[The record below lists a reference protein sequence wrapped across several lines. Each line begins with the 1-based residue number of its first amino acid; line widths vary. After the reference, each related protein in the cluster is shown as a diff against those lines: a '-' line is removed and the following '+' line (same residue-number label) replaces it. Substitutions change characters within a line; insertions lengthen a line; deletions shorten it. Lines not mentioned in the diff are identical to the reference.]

1 MTAATDLPI
10 EDRLRAHYA
19 SRTAREPLPGLEA
32 GPALARA
39 RAATERGEPGNGRN
53 GDRGGHDDRAS
64 GGLVMPLGP
73 RRGGVAQLVRR
84 HPVRAAAGA
93 AVAVALA
100 VTAGV
105 VTRDDPSRVTTDPA
119 PGPTTPPTSAPE
131 PTDPPV
137 TTPATPGTTLV
148 PDDGS
153 RPAGPIV
160 SAEGILGTWS
170 GSEWVP
176 WQSGD
181 VPPVG
186 NEFRIVR
193 LDEPITTAVGKAG
206 AGCAVTDEYGGVD
219 LGLEYGRQPFPSRSI
234 AVAGVVDPRPRPVEV
249 LEPSAAVYRES
260 AAAVV
265 AGLGVSDPA
274 PQAVQAVRGD
284 LDGDGV
290 AEEVVVVERVRDHTR
305 LVGSADD
312 YAVVFLRRVG
322 GGEVE
327 TSVITSSIASSIADP
342 LPRTAPV
349 IDVYRLSALADLNGD
364 GRMEIVLNGG
374 WYEGSWTAVHEL
386 RPDGTVPEALYVQCG
401 T

>member
-1 MTAATDLPI
+1 MTGPTDLPI

-19 SRTAREPLPGLEA
+19 NRTAREPLPGLEA
-32 GPALARA
+32 DSALARA
-39 RAATERGEPGNGRN
+39 RAAAERGEPGNGRD
-53 GDRGGHDDRAS
+53 GDRGGHDDPAL
-64 GGLVMPLGP
+64 GGLVMPFGP

-84 HPVRAAAGA
+84 HPVRVAAVA

-105 VTRDDPSRVTTDPA
+105 VARNDPSRVATD
-119 PGPTTPPTSAPE
+119 
-131 PTDPPV
+131 
-137 TTPATPGTTLV
+137 PATPGTTV
-148 PDDGS
+148 APGDGS
-153 RPAGPIV
+153 GPTGPIV
-160 SAEGILGTWS
+160 SVEGILGTWS
-170 GSEWVP
+170 GLEWVP

-181 VPPVG
+181 TPPLG
-186 NEFRIVR
+186 DEFRIVR
-193 LDEPITTAVGKAG
+193 LDEPITTAVGEAG

-219 LGLEYGRQPFPSRSI
+219 VGLEYGSQPFPSRSI

-249 LEPSAAVYRES
+249 LDPSAAVYRES

-274 PQAVQAVRGD
+274 PQVVQAVRGD

-290 AEEVVVVERVRDHTR
+290 AEDVVVAERVRDPAR

-312 YAVVFLRRVG
+312 YAVVFLRRVAG
-322 GGEVE
+322 GDVE
-327 TSVITSSIASSIADP
+327 TSVIASSIASSIADP
-342 LPRTAPV
+342 LPGTAPI

-386 RPDGTVPEALYVQCG
+386 RPDGTVPELLYVQCG